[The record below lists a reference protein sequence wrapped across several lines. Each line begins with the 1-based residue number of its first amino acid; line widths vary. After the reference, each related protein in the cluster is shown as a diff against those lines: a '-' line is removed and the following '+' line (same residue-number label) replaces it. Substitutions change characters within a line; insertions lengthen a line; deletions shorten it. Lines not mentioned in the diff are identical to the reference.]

1 MIVIHRGISLL
12 LILILTNHNIYS
24 GNLKAFIPKHNLWNI
39 FSRSSLSS
47 HYTNH
52 LYAVC
57 HAPYTCVEAE
67 NTREKIDI
75 EKLNAKIRQIVAREQ
90 ELRDE
95 AAKVIPEIEVGV

>member
-1 MIVIHRGISLL
+1 MLRVNTYTLLNTLKCNPSIS
-12 LILILTNHNIYS
+12 ILY
-24 GNLKAFIPKHNLWNI
+24 FV
-39 FSRSSLSS
+39 SRNCSSKLALVS
-47 HYTNH
+47 
-52 LYAVC
+52 LA
-57 HAPYTCVEAE
+57 YTCVEAE

>member
-1 MIVIHRGISLL
+1 MALVSL
-12 LILILTNHNIYS
+12 
-24 GNLKAFIPKHNLWNI
+24 A
-39 FSRSSLSS
+39 
-47 HYTNH
+47 
-52 LYAVC
+52 
-57 HAPYTCVEAE
+57 YTCVEAE